1 MERMVQEYFLQALA
15 PSTRRSYHS
24 AHLRY
29 SQFCTSRNFSPLPI
43 IQSHLCQFV
52 SQLAAEGVAHR
63 SIKNYLSALRYL
75 QIELLGTDPNIN
87 GMLILSYVLQ
97 GIKRN
102 QASSGSYSPRPRLPI
117 TSNVMRALK
126 RGWELNGV
134 SVNNTMLWAAACCCF
149 FGFLRSGE
157 ATVPSH
163 SAYDPSVHL
172 SLADV
177 SVDSQ
182 TNPQTVILRI
192 KASKTDQHRV
202 GVNIF
207 LGRTNND
214 LCPVAAVLSYISRRG
229 TADGPL
235 FHFQNGSPLTRDA
248 FVKEI
253 RSALRLA
260 SVDTEHY
267 SGHSFRIG
275 AATSAAAA
283 GVEDAVIKILGRWQ
297 STAYL
302 QYVQLSRESLAP
314 ISSLLAA

>member
-29 SQFCTSRNFSPLPI
+29 IEFCTSLNLSPLPI

-52 SQLAAEGVAHR
+52 SQLAAEGLAHR
-63 SIKNYLSALRYL
+63 SIKSYLSALRYL

-87 GMLILSYVLQ
+87 GMLVLSYVLQ

-102 QASSGSYSPRPRLPI
+102 QASSGSYSPRSRLPI

-134 SVNNTMLWAAACCCF
+134 TFNNTMLWAAACCCF

-157 ATVPSH
+157 ATVPSQ

-192 KASKTDQHRV
+192 KASKTDQYRI

-207 LGRTNND
+207 FGRTNND

-229 TADGPL
+229 TTDGPL
-235 FHFQNGSPLTRDA
+235 FHFENGSPLTRDA
-248 FVKEI
+248 FVKEV

-260 SVDTEHY
+260 GVDAEHY

-283 GVEDAVIKILGRWQ
+283 GLEDAVIKILGRWQ

-302 QYVQLSRESLAP
+302 QYVQLPRESLAP

>member
-1 MERMVQEYFLQALA
+1 
-15 PSTRRSYHS
+15 
-24 AHLRY
+24 
-29 SQFCTSRNFSPLPI
+29 
-43 IQSHLCQFV
+43 
-52 SQLAAEGVAHR
+52 
-63 SIKNYLSALRYL
+63 
-75 QIELLGTDPNIN
+75 
-87 GMLILSYVLQ
+87 MLILSYVLQ

-102 QASSGSYSPRPRLPI
+102 QASSGSYSPGPRLP
-117 TSNVMRALK
+117 T
-126 RGWELNGV
+126 
-134 SVNNTMLWAAACCCF
+134 T
-149 FGFLRSGE
+149 
-157 ATVPSH
+157 
-163 SAYDPSVHL
+163 DPSVHL

-177 SVDSQ
+177 SVDSVDSQ

-214 LCPVAAVLSYISRRG
+214 LCPVATVLSYISRRG

-235 FHFQNGSPLTRDA
+235 FHFENGSPLTRDA

-253 RSALRLA
+253 RSALRLTG
-260 SVDTEHY
+260 VDTEHY

-275 AATSAAAA
+275 VATSAAAA